1 MNLREKRKK
10 YFEQRGQESQFN
22 VYLETQ
28 ASFVIIDLILFI

>member
-1 MNLREKRKK
+1 MNLRETRKK

-28 ASFVIIDLILFI
+28 ASLL